1 VAGVA
6 RLTPRF
12 LAQLEGLWGDRRLE
26 GASEAVGATIAA
38 LTEAETLPGL
48 LDVVGEM
55 PPTEQALVRR
65 VAGYNLWLWYRVKNR

>member
-1 VAGVA
+1 VTVGSK
-6 RLTPRF
+6 
-12 LAQLEGLWGDRRLE
+12 
-26 GASEAVGATIAA
+26 ASEAVGATTAA

-65 VAGYNLWLWYRVKNR
+65 VAGYNMWLWYRVKDRHVVLVTATKAPPP